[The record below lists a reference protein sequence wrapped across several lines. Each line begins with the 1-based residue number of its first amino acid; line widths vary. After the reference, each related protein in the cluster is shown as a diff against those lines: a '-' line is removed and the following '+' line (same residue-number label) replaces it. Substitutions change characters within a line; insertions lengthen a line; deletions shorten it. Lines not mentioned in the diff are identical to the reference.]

1 VSESPLADLKAARK
15 QWTERRRQL
24 ATGMG
29 KGTVS
34 LSDDSLSEQFIQAQ
48 SMIEAIDRA
57 IKDEEGVLRKTP

>member
-1 VSESPLADLKAARK
+1 VSESPLTDLIAARK

-24 ATGMG
+24 VTGMG

-48 SMIEAIDRA
+48 SMIEAIECA
-57 IKDEEGVLRKTP
+57 IEDEKSIAQKSP